1 MEKLEYGLL
10 DGKLVHINE
19 VEKGLACNCLCP
31 HCKTQLVAKKGE
43 HNKQHFAHYKLAD
56 CNHGTETA
64 LHLMAKS
71 IIEQT
76 RKIFVPYI
84 PRNEYDFDK
93 RGKVYVFEKAVL
105 EKQLSDSVRGDVV
118 LYTEKGY
125 LNVEIK
131 VTHGVDI
138 KKKIELFNAGIP
150 TIEVDL
156 SDIKSSFTPEL
167 VEQRIL
173 SEEAIELIN
182 APSCKE
188 IYARRIL
195 GEWKKI
201 YNAKYVKD
209 CPLTRYKAYFIDVF
223 NKGGSAECHE
233 CKAFEHYT
241 HFYFDGEFLCLGCLD
256 DIDFSKIDKILHLEK
271 EENHISNVKLL
282 MNDGSVVER
291 KAT

>member
-19 VEKGLACNCLCP
+19 VEKGLVCNCLCP
-31 HCKTQLVAKKGE
+31 HCKSQLVAKKGE

-76 RKIFVPYI
+76 GKIFVPYI

-93 RGKVYVFEKAVL
+93 CGKVYVFEKAVL

-131 VTHGVDI
+131 VTHEVDI
-138 KKKIELFNAGIP
+138 KKRIELFNFGIP

-156 SDIKSSFTPEL
+156 SDIKTSFL
-167 VEQRIL
+167 QR
-173 SEEAIELIN
+173 
-182 APSCKE
+182 
-188 IYARRIL
+188 
-195 GEWKKI
+195 
-201 YNAKYVKD
+201 
-209 CPLTRYKAYFIDVF
+209 
-223 NKGGSAECHE
+223 
-233 CKAFEHYT
+233 
-241 HFYFDGEFLCLGCLD
+241 
-256 DIDFSKIDKILHLEK
+256 
-271 EENHISNVKLL
+271 
-282 MNDGSVVER
+282 
-291 KAT
+291 